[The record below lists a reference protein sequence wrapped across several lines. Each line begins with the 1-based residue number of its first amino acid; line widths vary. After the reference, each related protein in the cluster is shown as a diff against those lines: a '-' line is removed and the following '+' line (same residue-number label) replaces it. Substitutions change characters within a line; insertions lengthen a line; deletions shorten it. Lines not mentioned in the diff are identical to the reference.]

1 MRPHRYYFCLVIVMK
16 DSLLISGCLLG
27 NNTKY
32 NGKNNYI
39 EGIDKL
45 KEKYNLIVICPE
57 VMGGLSIPRDP
68 SEINGDK
75 VYSNKGLD
83 VTDEFNKGAIIAYEL
98 ALKHNCKKAL
108 LKDGSPSCG
117 SKNIYDGTF
126 TGNKVNGEGITV
138 RMLRKLDI
146 EIYTEKEIE
155 ELLK

>member
-1 MRPHRYYFCLVIVMK
+1 MK

-45 KEKYNLIVICPE
+45 KDKYNLIVICPE

-68 SEINGDK
+68 SEINDGN

-83 VTDEFNKGAIIAYEL
+83 VTNEFNKGALLAYEL
-98 ALKHNCKKAL
+98 AVKHNCKAAL

-117 SKNIYDGTF
+117 SKKIYDGSF
-126 TGNKVNGEGITV
+126 NGNKIDGDGITV

-146 EIYTEKEIE
+146 KIYTESEIDK
-155 ELLK
+155 LL